1 MSVPTRSSGIDA
13 PSVLN
18 RVAAGGASAAHHVT
32 VYQSGGPVRLSL
44 AELDRRAGEVA
55 RYFLRRGIGP
65 GDRVGIMARNRLE
78 WLLADLACVK
88 IKAVSAGFEP
98 GKFGAPADLADRYGL
113 KLVLTDRPDPDPRV
127 LPIAELRHADAE
139 PDIPLPPVTYRP
151 DDVVTIKF
159 TSGSTGEPKGLGA
172 TAGSVDDSINAVQS
186 EFDHGPDDSL
196 FVFLPLSLLQQRYWI
211 YSALAFG
218 HDIVVAGY
226 ELAFHALKR
235 EQPTV
240 IMGVPGFFESL
251 RREIGRRPVDGV
263 GEPDTPV
270 DLPRR
275 ARQVLGARIR
285 YLWTGSAPAG
295 PSLLEFYDACDV
307 PIYEGY
313 GLNETCITTKNTP
326 AAHRVGSVG
335 RPLPGKRVRIDTD
348 GVVVVS
354 SEHPVNTRYLYSEPG
369 ASDAVFLPDGS
380 VRTGDLGRIDADGF
394 LYILGRADDVV
405 VLRNG
410 RNVLVRPVEERL
422 RDSAAIDDCVVV
434 GFGQDYLVAV
444 ICPSAT
450 GTAAEIEAHIRE
462 TNRRGG
468 ADERIGGHVRAAE
481 PFGIDNGLLTSQY
494 KPRRREITARYH
506 DAIHRI
512 YEGAR

>member
-1 MSVPTRSSGIDA
+1 VTAGTTVPSTTGVDA

-18 RVAAGGASAAHHVT
+18 RIAAGGASVAHHVT

-44 AELDRRAGEVA
+44 AELDRRAADVA

-78 WLLADLACVK
+78 WLLADLACLK

-98 GKFGAPADLADRYGL
+98 GKFGAPGDLAEQYDL
-113 KLVLTDRPDPDPRV
+113 KLVLTDRPDADPRV
-127 LPIAELRHADAE
+127 LPITELAGTESDV
-139 PDIPLPPVTYRP
+139 PLPPVTYRP
-151 DDVVTIKF
+151 DDIVTIKF
-159 TSGSTGEPKGLGA
+159 TSGSTGRPKGLGA
-172 TAGSVDDSINAVQS
+172 TAGSIDDSINAVQS

-251 RREIGRRPVDGV
+251 RKEIESRPG
-263 GEPDTPV
+263 V
-270 DLPRR
+270 DLPDR
-275 ARQVLGARIR
+275 ARQVLGDRIR

-295 PSLLEFYDACDV
+295 PSLLRFYGDCDV

-380 VRTGDLGRIDADGF
+380 VRTGDLGHLDADGF

-410 RNVLVRPVEERL
+410 RNVLVRGVEERL

-444 ICPSAT
+444 VCPSAT
-450 GTAAEIEAHIRE
+450 GTTEAIEAHIRA

-468 ADERIGGHVRAAE
+468 ADERIGAHIRANE
-481 PFGIDNGLLTSQY
+481 PFSIENGLLTSQY
-494 KPRRREITARYH
+494 KPRRRDIAARYH
-506 DAIHRI
+506 EAIHRI